1 MGVCMCVRVSVLFV
15 SENFNSK
22 VQWTQNAPQI
32 RTHTHA
38 TQTARTLNK
47 SNAHTHTYIYM
58 HTNAYFFRFCIPIH
72 THSYPYFQLA
82 PQLAAFPHNA
92 FSSARIQA
100 RTHTNSNT
108 LQVLLVT
115 ILLTSLLAS
124 KFSANSR
131 ICFLH
136 LKQKKVYCA
145 WNPNLS
151 SVVT

>member
-1 MGVCMCVRVSVLFV
+1 
-15 SENFNSK
+15 
-22 VQWTQNAPQI
+22 
-32 RTHTHA
+32 
-38 TQTARTLNK
+38 
-47 SNAHTHTYIYM
+47 M

-100 RTHTNSNT
+100 RTHTNANT

-136 LKQKKVYCA
+136 LKQKKVY
-145 WNPNLS
+145 S
-151 SVVT
+151 SISHTHCIKFLLLLFCCCSNHQIPVLPLKIY